1 MGILW
6 GLLGLWTLFWTFT
19 MLLDSQHVFVLG
31 VIAWAPAGL
40 VVWFFVN
47 RASKREAAHQVML
60 KEAGVE
66 VGTGC
71 DHSEDGTGVAINK
84 QAKTLTLKMQD
95 NWKTYPFTAIRE
107 WETRNER
114 AGQIV
119 ATGLAGGV
127 AALGANERMAR
138 EAKQNTGLFITV
150 KDVDNPK
157 WRIAMKDEHMQARWM
172 EILRQELNES

>member
-6 GLLGLWTLFWTFT
+6 GLLVMWTLFWSFT
-19 MLLDSQHVFVLG
+19 MLIGADHGFVLFIIG
-31 VIAWAPAGL
+31 WTPAGL
-40 VVWFFVN
+40 VAWFYMN
-47 RASKREAAHQVML
+47 RASKRESAHQVML

-66 VGTGC
+66 VGAGC
-71 DHSEDGTGVAINK
+71 DHSEDGTGIAINK
-84 QAKTLTLKMQD
+84 QAKTLTLQIKD
-95 NWKTYPFTAIRE
+95 KWKTYPFTAIRE

-138 EAKQNTGLFITV
+138 EAKQNTGLFVTV

-157 WRIAMKDEHMQARWM
+157 WRIAMKDEQMQARWM